1 MLVLQRKIGEKLII
15 GDSITVS
22 VVSVD
27 GTRVKLAI
35 DAPPEISILRSE
47 LVETINVNKDSAI
60 NKDSSDELLSLLEDV
75 LEHKNS
81 N

>member
-35 DAPPEISILRSE
+35 NAPPEISILRSE